1 LLPKI
6 EIDES
11 KCLTPFACKKCLQ
24 VCPHAVF
31 AVAPNE
37 VLRLKETDPQ
47 EAGSYRVFAVYRD
60 KCVVC
65 NDCVEVCPVN
75 AIKITL
81 PEGAGK

>member
-1 LLPKI
+1 LPKI

-11 KCLTPFACKKCLQ
+11 KCLTPFVCKKCLQ

-31 AVAPNE
+31 AVAPKE
-37 VLRLKETDPQ
+37 VLRFKETDPQ
-47 EAGSYRVFAVYRD
+47 EPGSYRLFVVYRD

-81 PEGAGK
+81 PEGA